1 MSDFKADFTKHMKA
15 AGDAHAAGN
24 HRQAQHHLGHALRA
38 SQGIAKGGQQ
48 QPGAGTTSDAATNST
63 PVGDDDMME
72 QRGFGPGKQFG
83 RGSAT
88 GTPKPAATAAPQKS
102 PLRSILSRL
111 GGKK

>member
-15 AGDAHAAGN
+15 AGDSAAAGN

-48 QPGAGTTSDAATNST
+48 QPGTGSTTDAAMNPT
-63 PVGDDDMME
+63 PVGDDDMMV

-88 GTPKPAATAAPQKS
+88 STPKPAVTAAPQKS
-102 PLRSILSRL
+102 PLRNILSRL